1 MTDMEIQKKALYTM
15 VIMNAAITNL
25 CLYPPSSAM
34 IANPVDRLY
43 QTLQEVLDKEES
55 LVFAESEKNLLICG
69 DLLSR
74 KDQEKPQVMAFIKIL
89 LDFEIKSVTFER
101 GLGKADL
108 MTFLQMLS
116 KKPEDVEKEGG
127 LQKVWEADGLPHI
140 LLDQK
145 VYIAKDKDHALL
157 ASLDIK
163 DEEIIKYITGAGA
176 ISDIDSQKV
185 KEMAKNPEWISR
197 IFQSGM
203 KNITRQEGT
212 ISNIELSERVVHMIR
227 SLNNIADNV
236 NKDGIF
242 RQVATSIADMDIEVI
257 SMLLTQ
263 NMEGLLSDE
272 IFDHIVNQI
281 DDEKFEDLATKIKHL
296 KDMAIATDTAHNT
309 SEIELINKADKNLMS
324 SDKGKR
330 LVGEI
335 EEKRAREKEEMERE
349 FEHLKDKA
357 NRIIE
362 GDEKIFLDEKVMQSL
377 DGVIEQLFS
386 KDQNETV
393 EAIIDRLGDE
403 LLSENPGVRGQVSEA
418 LSNIIESQSDEKRTD
433 MVGRLS
439 DKLCSWIRLE
449 TLITPAYEQI
459 CVQLQN
465 LVHTLIRSH
474 QFAESGPI
482 LEVFN
487 LIDSGELKKDEAIQ
501 SISSSVLRE
510 IVTEELLNILLKEF
524 LSNEQNKQKE
534 AGFNLA
540 NIGATPVNR
549 LLDILR
555 ESKSSSE
562 RVLILQIVSE
572 IGHASLPAL
581 IDEIEEGGD
590 WYYIRNLSLLLGRIG
605 SEADVE
611 VLRPLLTHENYLVQQ
626 EALKSINRIGG
637 EHKGGILLSALPV
650 SDDRLKIDIVN
661 MLGSLKYR
669 DAVSPL
675 LGLLKSKSFISSK
688 SRTELEE
695 KICVAL
701 GRIGAPEAIKT
712 LESIAKQ
719 KSLFSIKSYHERVE
733 IAAGRALVM
742 IKKRGKETEKI

>member
-1 MTDMEIQKKALYTM
+1 MTDMGIQKKAIDTM

-25 CLYPPSSAM
+25 RLYPPSSAM
-34 IANPVDRLY
+34 IVNTIDRVY
-43 QTLQEVLDKEES
+43 QALQEVLDKEES
-55 LVFAESEKNLLICG
+55 LIFAESEKSLLICG
-69 DLLSR
+69 DLLSQ
-74 KDQEKPQVMAFIKIL
+74 KDQEKPQVMAFIEIL
-89 LDFEIKSVTFER
+89 LDFGIKSVTFER
-101 GLGKADL
+101 GLGKAEL
-108 MTFLQMLS
+108 MTFLEMLS
-116 KKPEDVEKEGG
+116 RKPEDVEKEGG
-127 LQKVWEADGLPHI
+127 LQKVMEDKGLPHI

-145 VYIAKDKDHALL
+145 VYVARDKDYAIL

-203 KNITRQEGT
+203 KNITEQGGT
-212 ISNIELSERVVHMIR
+212 TSNIELSESVVHMIR
-227 SLNNIADNV
+227 TLNNIADNV
-236 NKDGIF
+236 EKEGIF
-242 RQVATSIADMDIEVI
+242 RQVAVSIADMDIEVI
-257 SMLLTQ
+257 SMVLTQ

-281 DDEKFEDLATKIKHL
+281 EDEKFEDLATKIKHM
-296 KDMAIATDTAHNT
+296 KDMAIAKDTAHDT
-309 SEIELINKADKNLMS
+309 SEIELINKADKNLMN

-330 LVGEI
+330 LGSEI
-335 EEKRAREKEEMERE
+335 EEKIAREKEEMERE

-377 DGVIEQLFS
+377 AGVIEQLFS

-403 LLSENPGVRGQVSEA
+403 LLSDNPGVRGQVSEA
-418 LSNIIESQSDEKRTD
+418 LSNIIESQPDEKRTD
-433 MVGRLS
+433 MVSRLS
-439 DKLCSWIRLE
+439 GKLFSWIRLE
-449 TLITPAYEQI
+449 TFVTPAYEQI

-465 LVHTLIRSH
+465 LVHTLIRGH

-487 LIDSGELKKDEAIQ
+487 LIGSGKLKKDEAIQ
-501 SISSSVLRE
+501 AISGSVLRE
-510 IVTEELLNILLKEF
+510 IATEELLNILFKEF

-572 IGHASLPAL
+572 IGHPSLPAL
-581 IDEIEEGGD
+581 IDGIEEGGD
-590 WYYIRNLSLLLGRIG
+590 WYYIRNLALLLGRIG

-611 VLRPLLTHENYLVQQ
+611 VLRPLLTHEDYRVQQ
-626 EALKSINRIGG
+626 EALKSINSIGG

-650 SDDRLKIDIVN
+650 SDDRLKIGIVN